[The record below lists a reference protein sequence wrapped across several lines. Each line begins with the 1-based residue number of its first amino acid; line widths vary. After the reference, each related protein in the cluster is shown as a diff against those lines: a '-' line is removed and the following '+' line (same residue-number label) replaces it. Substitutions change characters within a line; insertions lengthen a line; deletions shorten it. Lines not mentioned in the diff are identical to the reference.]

1 MKLHFYGGAKTV
13 TGANYLLEAQGK
25 KILVDC
31 GLFQGSPE
39 QEARNYE
46 PFPYNPET
54 IDFVLITH
62 AHLDHIGRLPKLL
75 KDGFR
80 GKIFATGPTIDFA
93 RLMLEDTERVL
104 EEKANKAD
112 LIPLFLHSEVEETME
127 HFHRVE
133 YEDVFKIAKG
143 IEVCFRD
150 AGHVLGSAII
160 ELKVKVG
167 SGTKKIVFSG
177 DLGNDPVPFLRTPA
191 TISDVDYLLVES
203 AYGDRRHES
212 PEHCQRLIENAVEEI
227 AAKKG
232 VLIIPSFA
240 LERTQQILYHLNNLI
255 ERHKIPQMPI
265 FLDSPLA
272 IKITQV
278 YERYPQYYDAE
289 ASFLVKEGDDAF
301 KFPGLEMTL
310 TTAQSKKINRVPPP
324 KIIIAGSGM
333 SQGGRVVHHESFY
346 LSGPNNILLIVAYQ
360 AKGTLGRRI
369 ADGAKEV
376 EILDQK
382 IPVRAKIEQ
391 IAAYSGH
398 ADSEQLFKWV
408 SRTRYSLKKVFVVQ
422 GEEKPAE
429 ALAQRIKDDLGVE
442 AMVPEAG
449 QTVEL

>member
-1 MKLHFYGGAKTV
+1 M
-13 TGANYLLEAQGK
+13 TGSNYLLEAQGK

-39 QEARNYE
+39 QEAKNYE
-46 PFPYNPET
+46 PFAYDPEA
-54 IDFVLITH
+54 IDFVLVTH

-75 KDGFR
+75 KDGFL

-104 EEKANKAD
+104 EEKAKKAD
-112 LIPLFLHSEVEETME
+112 IVPLFLHSEVEETMG
-127 HFHRVE
+127 HFQRVE
-133 YEDVFKIAKG
+133 YEEPFKVAKG

-160 ELKVKVG
+160 EVRVKAG
-167 SGTKKIVFSG
+167 SGMKKIVFSG

-191 TISDVDYLLVES
+191 TVSDADYLLIES

-212 PEHCQRLIENAVEEI
+212 PEHCQRLIENVAEEI

-240 LERTQQILYHLNNLI
+240 LERTQQILYHFNNLI
-255 ERHKIPQMPI
+255 EHHKIPPMPI

-278 YERYPQYYDAE
+278 YKKYPQYYDAE
-289 ASFLVKEGDDAF
+289 ALSLVREGDDVF
-301 KFPGLEMTL
+301 KFPGLEMTP
-310 TTAQSKKINRVPPP
+310 TTAQSKKINQVPPP

-333 SQGGRVVHHESFY
+333 SQGGRIVHHESFY
-346 LSGPNNILLIVAYQ
+346 LSDPNNILLIVAYQ

-408 SRTRYSLKKVFVVQ
+408 SRAKYSLKKAFVVQ

-429 ALAQRIKDDLGVE
+429 ALAQRIRDNLGIE
-442 AMVPEAG
+442 AMVPEVG
-449 QTVEL
+449 QVVEL